1 MWLQHGDKNT
11 KYFHMRANIRR
22 QKNKIESIRDGNGQC
37 CNKRDKIEQVF
48 VEHFQNLFQSQP
60 THNINETV
68 EVVKGSISK
77 DMAKNLS
84 KNFTKE

>member
-48 VEHFQNLFQSQP
+48 VKHFQNLFQSQP

-68 EVVKGSISK
+68 EVVKGSISN